1 MLEKVDKST
10 KIGNKDLISNKDVIW
25 TFESNEKSKKNVVT

>member
-10 KIGNKDLISNKDVIW
+10 KIGNKDLISNKDVVW
-25 TFESNEKSKKNVVT
+25 TFVNLKHKEEKGKK